1 MFINPASG
9 DFILT
14 VESPMIDKGIH
25 IPGFYDFKGAAPDLG
40 AKESTYV
47 SSYHPAQDNTNIH
60 IYPNPTSGEV
70 NVMLEEKVA
79 FVHLTIHNMLGQLVS
94 SSSYSDTDHLQFF
107 IADSPG
113 TYFVTVDDSGK
124 ERYVFKIA
132 KW

>member
-1 MFINPASG
+1 
-9 DFILT
+9 
-14 VESPMIDKGIH
+14 PMIDKGIH

-40 AKESTYV
+40 AKESTSV

-70 NVMLEEKVA
+70 NVLFEEKVA
-79 FVHLTIHNMLGQLVS
+79 YVHLTIHNTVGQMVS
-94 SSSYSDTDHLQFF
+94 SSSYSDTDQLQFF
-107 IADSPG
+107 IAGSPG

-124 ERYVFKIA
+124 ERYVLKIV